1 MESGTSTML
10 IMAGGVMVAV
20 AIIVLG
26 TALKTKVGEVQDKV
40 IDAIDNAIKPVPKPG
55 N

>member
-20 AIIVLG
+20 AIIALG
-26 TALKTKVGEVQDKV
+26 TALKTEVGKVQANVTG
-40 IDAIDNAIKPVPKPG
+40 AIETAITAK
-55 N
+55 

>member
-20 AIIVLG
+20 AIIGLG
-26 TALKTKVGEVQDKV
+26 SALKGEVDNVKANVTKAIETAITDK
-40 IDAIDNAIKPVPKPG
+40 
-55 N
+55 